1 MGKIEKT
8 GRDCEDWWVEDM
20 ATFIIMTTAKSCD
33 KRNLKKQNNIDK
45 IVFSFRDILNRQ
57 AALFR
62 GLILVH

>member
-1 MGKIEKT
+1 MGKIRKT

-20 ATFIIMTTAKSCD
+20 ETFIIMTTAKSCD